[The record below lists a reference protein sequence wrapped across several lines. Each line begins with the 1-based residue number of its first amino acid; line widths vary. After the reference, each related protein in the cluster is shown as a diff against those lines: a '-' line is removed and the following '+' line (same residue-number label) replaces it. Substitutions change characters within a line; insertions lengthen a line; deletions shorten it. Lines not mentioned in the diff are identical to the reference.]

1 MLKMIR
7 ERSGISSRRS
17 DFACHAVVARRRVIP
32 SSFGTRHW
40 SFAALV
46 VAIMFSSANLKAAA
60 SVEDSSGITFPPSS
74 AQKWVL
80 PNGLTIIVQEDHS
93 APVASVQA
101 WCATG
106 SIDEDAH
113 LGAGLSHI
121 LEHMLFQGTKT
132 RGKNEIAQQIQD
144 VGGYINA
151 YTSFDRTVFWIDVP
165 KDGVATALGV
175 LTDAMMNSTL
185 PPEEYR
191 KEQEVIRREFAMGMD
206 DPDRV
211 AGLLLFG
218 TAYQRHP
225 YRFPVIGEIE
235 IYNQLTQEQVMQ
247 YYKTR
252 YVPNNLTFI
261 VVGDVDAEKV
271 RQQLTELFTPYPEKS
286 LKPVFIPAE
295 PPQLGWREVHREFPT
310 ELTHLSLAWHI
321 PEVTN
326 PDVPALDLLS
336 TILGDG
342 RSSRL
347 YRRVREEAGLAF
359 GIGAFSYTP
368 GDPGLFGIDATV
380 DPKKREAAEQL
391 VMGIVDEVKQAGVT
405 AEELTK
411 AKKILLSHHLG
422 ALTTMRGQ
430 ASDIGSNWLLTRNLN
445 FSRDYLAAVQKVTLD
460 DIKRVAANYLTDSN
474 LTVVSL
480 NPKGSLAAKAEG
492 PKVAAAAEIEKFELS
507 NGLRLL
513 VREDRRLPLVAMG
526 AVFRGGLLAETPQT
540 NGITRLMAKV
550 LLKGTKTRTAEQ
562 IANQIEAVGGSISSD
577 AGNNSFS
584 VSLDVTKP
592 DVKLGVELLSD
603 VLLNATMPEKAIA
616 REKEIQI
623 AAIQQEDEQLTSV
636 ARNIMRQALFPQHP
650 YALRTNGSVESVRR
664 LTQKD
669 LLEFRDR
676 YMVAKNGVIFV
687 FGDVKAAEVKQL
699 FEKALGGMKPG
710 MLALTDMHPASPL
723 SGIETVESRKEK
735 AQGVIMVGF
744 RGASISSPDR
754 HALELIDEASSDLGS
769 RFFVRIREQ
778 MGLAYYVGASQ
789 MQGLVPGL
797 FAFYLGTDPQKIE
810 PVKTALLDEIHKLAN
825 DGLTNQEL
833 ARAKKKLIGQQEIAN
848 QSNEAFGYQCALE
861 ELYGLGF
868 DYYKR
873 LEHDV
878 DAVTLDDIKR
888 VAAKYFRDQ
897 PYVLATVRP
906 PEGSAAAKQK

>member
-1 MLKMIR
+1 MHR
-7 ERSGISSRRS
+7 ER
-17 DFACHAVVARRRVIP
+17 VAKFL
-32 SSFGTRHW
+32 S
-40 SFAALV
+40 AALLLT
-46 VAIMFSSANLKAAA
+46 MTNLKAAPA
-60 SVEDSSGITFPPSS
+60 TQSDVITFPPST
-74 AQKWVL
+74 AHKWIL

-106 SIDEDAH
+106 SIDEDQH

-121 LEHMLFQGTKT
+121 LEHMLFKGTRT
-132 RGKNEIAQQIQD
+132 RSTNEIAQKIQD

-165 KDGVATALGV
+165 KDGVSTALDI
-175 LTDAMMNSTL
+175 LSDAMMNSTL
-185 PPEEYR
+185 PPEEYQ

-211 AGLLLFG
+211 ATLLLFS

-225 YRFPVIGEIE
+225 YRFPVIGELE
-235 IYNQLTQEQVMQ
+235 IYNQLSQEQVMQ

-252 YVPNNLTFI
+252 YVPNNLTFL
-261 VVGDVDAEKV
+261 VVGDVDAQKI
-271 RQQLTELFTPYPEKS
+271 RQQLTELFKPYPEKS
-286 LKPVFIPAE
+286 LQPVFIPAE
-295 PPQLGWREVHREFPT
+295 PPQLGRREVHQEFAT
-310 ELTHLSLAWHI
+310 ELTHLALAWHI

-347 YRRVREEAGLAF
+347 YRRVREEAGVAF
-359 GIGAFSYTP
+359 QISAFSYTP
-368 GDPGLFGIDATV
+368 GDPGVFGVDATV

-391 VMGIVDEVKQAGVT
+391 ALRIVDEVRQTGVT
-405 AEELTK
+405 AEELQK
-411 AKKILLSHHLG
+411 AKKITLSHHLG

-430 ASDIGSNWLLTRNLN
+430 ASDIGSNWLLTRDLN
-445 FSRDYLAAVQKVTLD
+445 FSRHYLDAVQKVTLD
-460 DIKRVAANYLTDSN
+460 DIKRVAAAYLTENN
-474 LTVVSL
+474 LTVISL
-480 NPKGSLAAKAEG
+480 NPKGSLTGKSE
-492 PKVAAAAEIEKFELS
+492 PEKTVAAGEIQKFELS

-513 VREDRRLPLVAMG
+513 VREDPRLPLVGMG

-550 LLKGTKTRTAEQ
+550 VLKGTKTRTAEQ
-562 IANQIEAVGGSISSD
+562 IANEIEAVGGSISSD

-584 VSLDVTKP
+584 VSLDVMKP
-592 DVKLGVELLSD
+592 DVKLGVDLLSD
-603 VLLNATMPEKAIA
+603 VLRDATFPEKAIA

-623 AAIQQEDEQLTSV
+623 AAIQQEEEQLTTV

-650 YALRTNGSVESVRR
+650 YALRSNGSIQSVRQ

-676 YMVAKNGVIFV
+676 YVVAKNGVIYV
-687 FGDVKAAEVKQL
+687 FGDVKAAQVKQL
-699 FEKALGGMKPG
+699 IEQSLGQMQPG
-710 MLALTDMHPASPL
+710 TLALSDAKPSVPL
-723 SGIETVESRKEK
+723 GKAEMVESRKDK
-735 AQGVIMVGF
+735 AQSVIMVGF
-744 RGASISSPDR
+744 RGASLSSPDR
-754 HALELIDEASSDLGS
+754 YALELIDEASSDLGS

-810 PVKTALLDEIHKLAN
+810 PVRAALLDEIHKLAN
-825 DGLTNQEL
+825 DGLTPQEL

-848 QSNEAFGYQCALE
+848 QSNDAFGYHCALD

-868 DYYKR
+868 DHYKR

-878 DAVTLDDIKR
+878 DAVTLEQIKT

-906 PEGSAAAKQK
+906 PEQKK

>member
-1 MLKMIR
+1 MIR
-7 ERSGISSRRS
+7 
-17 DFACHAVVARRRVIP
+17 FAP
-32 SSFGTRHW
+32 GL
-40 SFAALV
+40 ALV
-46 VAIMFSSANLKAAA
+46 VASMFSSANLKAAPA
-60 SVEDSSGITFPPSS
+60 DDSTVITFPPSS

-93 APVASVQA
+93 APVTSVQA

-106 SIDEDAH
+106 SIDEDQH

-121 LEHMLFQGTKT
+121 LEHMLFKGTKT
-132 RGKNEIAQQIQD
+132 RSTNVIAQKIQD

-165 KDGVATALGV
+165 KDGVATALDV
-175 LTDAMMNSTL
+175 LADAMMNSTL
-185 PPEEYR
+185 PPEEYM
-191 KEQEVIRREFAMGMD
+191 KEQEVIRREFAMGLD

-211 AGLLLFG
+211 AGLLLFA

-225 YRFPVIGEIE
+225 YHFPVIGDIE
-235 IYNQLTQEQVMQ
+235 IYNQLTQDQVMQ

-252 YVPNNLTFI
+252 YVPNNLTFVI
-261 VVGDVDAEKV
+261 VGDVDAEKM
-271 RQQLTELFTPYPEKS
+271 RQQLTEFFKAYPEKS
-286 LKPVFIPAE
+286 LKPVFIPEE
-295 PPQLGWREVHREFPT
+295 PPQLGRREIHQEFAT

-347 YRRVREEAGLAF
+347 YRRVREEAGLVYR
-359 GIGAFSYTP
+359 ISAFSYTP
-368 GDPGLFGIDATV
+368 GDPGLFGIDATL

-391 VMGIVDEVKQAGVT
+391 MLRILDEVKQNGAT

-445 FSRDYLAAVQKVTLD
+445 FSRDYLNAVQKVTLD
-460 DIKRVAANYLTDSN
+460 DIKRVADRYLTNEN

-480 NPKGSLAAKAEG
+480 NPKGSLVAKGEAAKPISGGE
-492 PKVAAAAEIEKFELS
+492 VQKFELS

-513 VREDRRLPLVAMG
+513 VREDARLPLVAMG
-526 AVFRGGLLAETPQT
+526 AVFRSGLLAETPQT
-540 NGITRLMAKV
+540 NGITRLMAKS
-550 LLKGTKTRTAEQ
+550 LLKGTTTRTAEQ
-562 IANQIEAVGGSISSD
+562 IANAIEAVGGSISTEAS
-577 AGNNSFS
+577 NNTFN
-584 VSLDVTKP
+584 VSLEVTKP
-592 DVKLGVELLSD
+592 DVKLAVELLAD
-603 VLLNATMPEKAIA
+603 LLLNATMPEKAIA

-623 AAIQQEDEQLTSV
+623 AAIKQEEEQLTTV
-636 ARNIMRQALFPQHP
+636 ARNILRQALFTQHP
-650 YALRTNGSVESVRR
+650 YALRANGSVDSVQR
-664 LTQKD
+664 LNQKD

-676 YMVAKNGVIFV
+676 YVVAKNGVVFV

-699 FEKALGGMKPG
+699 FEHALGGMRSG
-710 MLALTDMHPASPL
+710 ELTLTDAHPAAPL
-723 SGIETVESRKEK
+723 SKTETVESRKDK
-735 AQGVIMVGF
+735 AQGVIMVGY
-744 RGASISSPDR
+744 RGADIFSPDR
-754 HALELIDEASSDLGS
+754 YALQLIDEASSDLGS
-769 RFFVRIREQ
+769 RFFIRIREQ

-789 MQGLVPGL
+789 MEGLVPGL

-810 PVKTALLDEIHKLAN
+810 PVKTALLDEIGKLAR
-825 DGLTNQEL
+825 DGLTNEEL

-848 QSNEAFGYQCALE
+848 QSNDSFGYQSALD

-868 DYYKR
+868 NYYKS
-873 LEHDV
+873 LQGNV

-888 VAAKYFRDQ
+888 VAEKYFRDQ

-906 PEGSAAAKQK
+906 SEAAAAKQK